1 MITNPYK
8 VLGVPNGASEDECT
22 KAYKRLAKKYHPDLN
37 PNNPEAADKM
47 AEINAAYDQIKN
59 GIGNPFE
66 KSSYSSSYAY
76 YNYRRKSNSSPD
88 YYTSAA
94 QFINN
99 RQFEQA
105 LNVLRNIENRTAQWY
120 YLSAVANMGIG
131 RQSLALSQIQQAC
144 AMEPDNLTYSVAYSQ
159 IRSNSRPG
167 GYYYKAYNHSE
178 NTEKRN
184 EADYPPQGDGC
195 SSGCLG
201 RILKFFL
208 IIALIQL
215 IISFIASFAGTHR
228 RSTKAYNNTTGSYS
242 ENTTE
247 NSADYF
253 GADNGEKSIFN

>member
-8 VLGVPNGASEDECT
+8 VLGVPDGASEDECT

-59 GIGNPFE
+59 GSGNPFE
-66 KSSYSSSYAY
+66 RSSYSHSSA
-76 YNYRRKSNSSPD
+76 YNYRGKASSAPD

-105 LNVLRNIENRTAQWY
+105 LNVLQGIENRTAQWY

-131 RQSLALSQIQQAC
+131 RRSLALSQIQQAC
-144 AMEPDNLTYSVAYSQ
+144 AMEPDNFTYSVAYSQ

-167 GYYYKAYNHSE
+167 GYYYKEYNYSE
-178 NTEKRN
+178 NTEKRSDYN
-184 EADYPPQGDGC
+184 YPPQSDGC
-195 SSGCLG
+195 GSGCLG
-201 RILKFFL
+201 KILKFFL

-215 IISFIASFAGTHR
+215 IMSFIASFAGTHR
-228 RSTKAYNNTTGSYS
+228 RNTKAYQNNATGSYS
-242 ENTTE
+242 ESTTE